1 MGGQWPPGQISMQE
15 MGVQKPPK
23 VSLIASS
30 WLIKLGFRPKSRG
43 PLAAEEERQDVLVWH
58 ILSRVHL
65 VGCSLPSFS
74 CREKR
79 RGIPGTWTLLVAW
92 SS

>member
-1 MGGQWPPGQISMQE
+1 MTDCILLAYKVGIPPQ
-15 MGVQKPPK
+15 VTVAP
-23 VSLIASS
+23 
-30 WLIKLGFRPKSRG
+30 
-43 PLAAEEERQDVLVWH
+43 AAEEERRDVLVWH

-65 VGCSLPSFS
+65 VECSLPPFS

-79 RGIPGTWTLLVAW
+79 KGIPGTWMLLVAW